1 MGGSPRASDEGDAPA
16 FRQDGANVTLPDPGE
31 PTLSRS
37 MLRDQIKDIL
47 VERIIKGVYPPGERI
62 VETRVAQ
69 EFGISQA
76 PVREALREL
85 ELLRLVV
92 SEPFRGARVR
102 SFTSAELGEIYPV
115 RAALEEVAGRA
126 AAVNLKGDVTALEAE
141 LDAMREAADTGDVH
155 RFILH
160 DVQFHRLIV
169 EASGNRTLE
178 EVWRSLHVDAR
189 TTVTVIKRA
198 DDLHNVAET
207 HVPVLEALAAG
218 NAAQAGRALRK
229 HIEFF
234 AKWVPEQSDG
244 ASA

>member
-1 MGGSPRASDEGDAPA
+1 MAGSPRASDESDAPA
-16 FRQDGANVTLPDPGE
+16 LRQHGANVTLPEPGE
-31 PTLSRS
+31 PPLSRS

-102 SFTSAELGEIYPV
+102 SFTSAELG
-115 RAALEEVAGRA
+115 
-126 AAVNLKGDVTALEAE
+126 AVNLKGDVSALEAE
-141 LDAMREAADTGDVH
+141 LEAMREAADAGDIH
-155 RFILH
+155 RFIFH

-234 AKWVPEQSDG
+234 AKWVPEQGDG

>member
-1 MGGSPRASDEGDAPA
+1 
-16 FRQDGANVTLPDPGE
+16 
-31 PTLSRS
+31 

-47 VERIIKGVYPPGERI
+47 VERILNGTYPPGERI

-69 EFGISQA
+69 EFGVSQA

-85 ELLRLVV
+85 ESLRLVV

-102 SFTSAELGEIYPV
+102 SVTAAELGEIYPV
-115 RAALEEVAGRA
+115 RAALEEVAARA
-126 AAVNLKGDVTALEAE
+126 AAVNLDGDVGALEAE
-141 LDAMREAADTGDVH
+141 MEGMRAAADAGDIH
-155 RFILH
+155 DFIVH
-160 DVQFHRLIV
+160 DVRFHRLIV

-178 EVWRSLHVDAR
+178 EVWQSLHVDVR
-189 TTVTVIKRA
+189 TMVTLIKRA

-218 NAAQAGRALRK
+218 NAARAGRALRK

-234 AKWVPEQSDG
+234 AKWVPEQSG
-244 ASA
+244 EASQ